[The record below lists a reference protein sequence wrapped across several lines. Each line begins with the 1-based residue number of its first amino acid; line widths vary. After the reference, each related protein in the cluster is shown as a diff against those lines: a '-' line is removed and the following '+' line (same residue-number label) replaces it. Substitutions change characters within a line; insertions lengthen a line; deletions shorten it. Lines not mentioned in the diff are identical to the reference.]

1 MKRVLVDLNLK
12 TKNKKAKNKE
22 SDALEYEGSDISLY
36 ESSTS
41 IIDED
46 ETDCK
51 NLEMDTTEVIPDDIK
66 DNSFILVNFPKKKSN
81 KLVYEQKVSDS
92 EMSDANSCNSSR
104 RTSSNSSNGN
114 DFFYSENDTTDNS
127 ESETNND
134 VDDKQSQ
141 DSNFNGEVFNK
152 WKMNV
157 KRKSRKLL
165 LYKEGTG
172 GRPPSKKEL
181 TDLEEQLLQL
191 ISKIHLGDHEVMDS
205 FNIEAGT
212 SRIEEDPES
221 SQVII
226 DLVEDA
232 LLVDANQSVEGPTAS
247 KQKAFVDSESV
258 PLAIARTIRKKKIGT
273 HRQSADLQN
282 IIKDLVCTHQ
292 EKKIEKRK
300 LKLEYYKIFKSF
312 EGFEDFFINI

>member
-1 MKRVLVDLNLK
+1 
-12 TKNKKAKNKE
+12 
-22 SDALEYEGSDISLY
+22 
-36 ESSTS
+36 
-41 IIDED
+41 
-46 ETDCK
+46 
-51 NLEMDTTEVIPDDIK
+51 
-66 DNSFILVNFPKKKSN
+66 
-81 KLVYEQKVSDS
+81 
-92 EMSDANSCNSSR
+92 
-104 RTSSNSSNGN
+104 
-114 DFFYSENDTTDNS
+114 
-127 ESETNND
+127 
-134 VDDKQSQ
+134 
-141 DSNFNGEVFNK
+141 
-152 WKMNV
+152 MNV

-172 GRPPSKKEL
+172 GGPASKKEL

-232 LLVDANQSVEGPTAS
+232 LLVDANQSVEDPTAS

-258 PLAIARTIRKKKIGT
+258 PLAIARTIRKKKIVT

-282 IIKDLVCTHQ
+282 TIKDHYTTLLHTK
-292 EKKIEKRK
+292 KKIK
-300 LKLEYYKIFKSF
+300 LRRE
-312 EGFEDFFINI
+312 N

>member
-1 MKRVLVDLNLK
+1 
-12 TKNKKAKNKE
+12 
-22 SDALEYEGSDISLY
+22 
-36 ESSTS
+36 
-41 IIDED
+41 
-46 ETDCK
+46 
-51 NLEMDTTEVIPDDIK
+51 
-66 DNSFILVNFPKKKSN
+66 
-81 KLVYEQKVSDS
+81 
-92 EMSDANSCNSSR
+92 
-104 RTSSNSSNGN
+104 
-114 DFFYSENDTTDNS
+114 
-127 ESETNND
+127 
-134 VDDKQSQ
+134 
-141 DSNFNGEVFNK
+141 
-152 WKMNV
+152 MNV

-172 GRPPSKKEL
+172 GRPASKKEL

-292 EKKIEKRK
+292 EKKIEKGK
-300 LKLEYYKIFKSF
+300 LKLETWYKHSSIIHLENSISKPTKNKRKHLVPILDTSHSTIVYQKPGGKAQLYNSCNVRKVLEL
-312 EGFEDFFINI
+312 EGQLASVECKGPVLIGEPNSSPISSS